1 MNKQNLATF
10 PITAVQTAVGW
21 ATIVFCVGMALLFG
35 LQWVHNPKLDSL
47 WVIIQ
52 LHNHGDPLLSS
63 IAPYLNTK
71 WPPTP
76 SEGASGPSISFLPL
90 AVALGVWVVKLVLN
104 LGLVRA
110 RKAVAK
116 LVPAPKEKTA
126 RRLAGLGMDETEI
139 EGADTEEAREELL
152 KRYRE
157 IEGKLKAAKRKT
169 CSFLAVDVAGST
181 QMKVNE
187 REASIAAT
195 FQAYEEMV
203 KKIFKQYGAWKEAWT
218 PDGVMVCFLQAD
230 LAVAAG
236 IRIIQRLKKFN
247 ENDNKLRTPFKVRC
261 GVNEGE
267 VQIFEDSKLEKIAD
281 RVIDVAGHMQKQ
293 ARPDTLWLSTE
304 VYDRLADKAGF
315 RPAKEEVDGFKVY
328 EWSTE
333 PMPATARPAGPAPL
347 PPKPAMKTMAP
358 AATPILDAEATMDG
372 ALHRIGR
379 YEIMHELGRG
389 AMGAVYQAR
398 DPQIG
403 RIVAIKV
410 IMVGTTSPDAL
421 EEYKQRFYRE
431 AQTAGAMSHPG
442 IVTIYDM
449 AEDVD
454 GNPYLVME
462 FVEGTTLDKILAP
475 AKPDDLRDPVP
486 LKQKLDI
493 AAQVADA
500 LDYAHRRKVIH
511 RDIKPANILVT
522 PEGKAKIADF
532 GIAKMAGTHMTHT
545 GLLVGTP
552 AFMSPEQITGGD
564 VDSRSDIFS
573 FGVLA
578 YWMMTGQRPFPGD
591 AITQIAY
598 KVVHT
603 PPVPMRD
610 VNPNLPLELEPI
622 IFKCLAKKPD
632 QRYQAA
638 REIAADFETL
648 KAKQLLAGVTPP
660 GSTGGR

>member
-1 MNKQNLATF
+1 VEINKQSVAIF
-10 PITAVQTAVGW
+10 PISLIQTVLGW
-21 ATIVFCVGMALLFG
+21 ATIAFCVGMVVLFG
-35 LQWVHNPKLDSL
+35 LQFPHSEKLDTVWL
-47 WVIIQ
+47 IVQ
-52 LHNHGDPLLSS
+52 LHNYLDPLLTTV
-63 IAPYLNTK
+63 APYLNTK
-71 WPPTP
+71 WPPT
-76 SEGASGPSISFLPL
+76 SINFLPL
-90 AVALGVWVVKLVLN
+90 AVALGVWLSKLAVN
-104 LGLVRA
+104 VGLTRA
-110 RKAVAK
+110 RQTVAK
-116 LVPAPKEKTA
+116 WVPAPRQKVA
-126 RRLAGLGMDETEI
+126 QRAGLSMDETEI

-157 IEGKLKAAKRKT
+157 IEGKLKAAKRKQ

-181 QMKVNE
+181 QMKVGE

-247 ENDNKLRTPFKVRC
+247 EHDNKLRTPFKVRC

-267 VQIFEDSKLEKIAD
+267 IQIFEDSKLEKVAD

-293 ARPDTLWLSTE
+293 AKPDTLWLSTE
-304 VYDRLADKAGF
+304 VYERLADKTGF
-315 RPAKEEVDGFKVY
+315 RPVAEEVDGFKVY
-328 EWSTE
+328 EWNTE
-333 PMPATARPAGPAPL
+333 PPPPE
-347 PPKPAMKTMAP
+347 PKPAAAPRPAVRTMAGQVAP
-358 AATPILDAEATMDG
+358 PPILDAEATMDG
-372 ALHRIGR
+372 AAQLLRIGR
-379 YEIMHELGRG
+379 YEIIHELGRG

-410 IMVGTTSPDAL
+410 IMVGNQTADVSDD
-421 EEYKQRFYRE
+421 YKQRFYRE
-431 AQTAGAMSHPG
+431 AQTAGQMAHPG
-442 IVTIYDM
+442 IVTIYDI
-449 AEDVD
+449 AENSD

-475 AKPDDLRDPVP
+475 GKPADLRDPMP

-532 GIAKMAGTHMTHT
+532 GIAKMAGTQMTHT

-552 AFMSPEQITGGD
+552 AFMSPEQITGGE

-578 YWMMTGQRPFPGD
+578 YWMLTGQRPFPGE

-603 PPVPMRD
+603 PPVPLRE
-610 VNPNLPLELEPI
+610 VNPDLPQEIEPV
-622 IFKCLAKKPD
+622 IFKCLAKKPEE
-632 QRYQAA
+632 RYQTA
-638 REIAADFETL
+638 RELAADLENL
-648 KAKQLLAGVTPP
+648 KARQMLAGVPSPTMP
-660 GSTGGR
+660 GGAR

>member
-1 MNKQNLATF
+1 MVA
-10 PITAVQTAVGW
+10 
-21 ATIVFCVGMALLFG
+21 LFG
-35 LQWVHNPKLDSL
+35 LQWAHNEKLDAV
-47 WVIIQ
+47 WIIVQ
-52 LHNHGDPLLSS
+52 LHNYGDPLLTSV
-63 IAPYLNTK
+63 APYLNTK
-71 WPPTP
+71 WPPT
-76 SEGASGPSISFLPL
+76 SINFLPL
-90 AVALGVWVVKLVLN
+90 AVALGVWLMKLAVN
-104 LGLVRA
+104 VGLSRA

-116 LVPAPKEKTA
+116 LVPAPKEKVA
-126 RRLAGLGMDETEI
+126 RSVGLAIDETEI

-181 QMKVNE
+181 QMKVGE
-187 REASIAAT
+187 REVSINAT

-203 KKIFKQYGAWKEAWT
+203 KKIIKQYGSWKDAWT

-247 ENDNKLRTPFKVRC
+247 EHDNKLRTPFKVRC

-267 VQIFEDSKLEKIAD
+267 VQIFEDSKLEKVAD
-281 RVIDVAGHMQKQ
+281 HVIDVAGHMQKQ
-293 ARPDTLWLSTE
+293 AQPDTLWLSSE
-304 VYDRLADKAGF
+304 IYERLADKSGF
-315 RPAKEEVDGFKVY
+315 RPVTAEVDGYKVY
-328 EWSTE
+328 AWSAE
-333 PMPATARPAGPAPL
+333 PMPVEPTPPAPGRPAVR
-347 PPKPAMKTMAP
+347 TMAGQGATP
-358 AATPILDAEATMDG
+358 VTPILDAEATMDG
-372 ALHRIGR
+372 GLQRIGR
-379 YEIMHELGRG
+379 YEILHELGRG

-410 IMVGTTSPDAL
+410 IMVGTTAPDAL
-421 EEYKQRFYRE
+421 EDYKQRFYRE

-449 AEDVD
+449 AENSD

-462 FVEGTTLDKILAP
+462 FVEGTTLDRMLAP
-475 AKPDDLRDPVP
+475 EKSGDLQDPVP
-486 LKQKLDI
+486 LKQRLDI

-522 PEGKAKIADF
+522 SEGKAKIADF
-532 GIAKMAGTHMTHT
+532 GIAKMAGSHMTHT

-552 AFMSPEQITGGD
+552 AFMSPEQITGGE

-573 FGVLA
+573 FGVLV
-578 YWMMTGQRPFPGD
+578 YWMLTGKRPFPGD

-603 PPVPMRD
+603 PPVPLREA
-610 VNPNLPLELEPI
+610 NPSLPNDIEPV
-622 IFKCLAKKPD
+622 IFKCLAKKPEE
-632 QRYQAA
+632 RYQTA
-638 REIAADFETL
+638 REIAADLETL
-648 KAKQLLAGVTPP
+648 KAKQMLAGVPTP
-660 GSTGGR
+660 GGAS

>member
-1 MNKQNLATF
+1 VEMNKQSVATF
-10 PITAVQTAVGW
+10 PITLIQTVLGW
-21 ATIVFCVGMALLFG
+21 ATIAICVGLVLLFG
-35 LQWVHNPKLDSL
+35 LQFPHSQKLDTVWL
-47 WVIIQ
+47 VVN
-52 LHNHGDPLLSS
+52 LHNYADPFLER
-63 IAPYLNTK
+63 IGPYLNTK
-71 WPPTP
+71 WPPV
-76 SEGASGPSISFLPL
+76 GVSFLPL
-90 AVALGVWVVKLVLN
+90 AVALGIWMVKLVLN
-104 LGLVRA
+104 VGLTRL
-110 RKAVAK
+110 RRAVAK
-116 LVPAPKEKTA
+116 LVPLPKEAVA
-126 RRLAGLGMDETEI
+126 RRTGLTLDETEI
-139 EGADTEEAREELL
+139 EGADTEEAREALL
-152 KRYRE
+152 KRYRD
-157 IEGKLKAAKRKT
+157 IEGKLKASKRKM

-181 QMKVNE
+181 QMKVGE

-230 LAVAAG
+230 LAIASG

-247 ENDNKLRTPFKVRC
+247 EHDNKLRTPFKVRC

-293 ARPDTLWLSTE
+293 ARPDTLWVSAELYE
-304 VYDRLADKAGF
+304 RLADKAGF
-315 RPAKEEVDGFKVY
+315 RPAKEEVDGLKVY
-328 EWSTE
+328 EWSAE
-333 PMPATARPAGPAPL
+333 PL
-347 PPKPAMKTMAP
+347 PPEPKAAPGKPAVRTMAGQAAPP
-358 AATPILDAEATMDG
+358 AVLDAEATMDG
-372 ALHRIGR
+372 AMQRIGR
-379 YEIMHELGRG
+379 YEILLELGRG

-410 IMVGTTSPDAL
+410 IMVGNSTTDVSDD
-421 EEYKQRFYRE
+421 YKQRFYRE
-431 AQTAGAMSHPG
+431 AQTAGQMAHPG
-442 IVTIYDM
+442 IVTIYDI
-449 AEDVD
+449 AENSD

-462 FVEGTTLDKILAP
+462 FVEGSTLDKLLAP
-475 AKPDDLRDPVP
+475 GKPGDLRDPMP
-486 LKQKLDI
+486 LTQKLDI

-532 GIAKMAGTHMTHT
+532 GIAKMAGSQMTHT

-578 YWMMTGQRPFPGD
+578 YWMLTGQRPFPGD

-603 PPVPMRD
+603 PPVPLRD
-610 VNPNLPLELEPI
+610 VNPTIPPEIEPV
-622 IFKCLAKKPD
+622 IFKCLGKKPED
-632 QRYQAA
+632 RYQTA
-638 REIAADFETL
+638 REIAADLENL
-648 KAKQLLAGVTPP
+648 KARQMLAGVTPP
-660 GSTGGR
+660 AVPGGAG